1 MEEEHSPMP
10 TYTGRAFG
18 ALAPFN
24 GRLFAFVEAV
34 KNAPPD
40 PRLPAKTLKQLLEI
54 AARTRAATDAISHSL
69 NLVDVTA
76 LDVVDMQVRL
86 QGETARLASALRDL
100 GDAVHAQHFVRTAFE
115 ELLVALDEAAELV
128 AAAVFPSAVQG
139 LREVNVKLWDFEKI
153 QWKRYTDL
161 LSDVV
166 QRGRIPSDQQVRIQE
181 IADDVAAAFAEV
193 NTLLNDLAESRAA
206 DAAALRRRLDK
217 APIRL
222 REALQAASARLDK
235 SESSTLSVFGA
246 VIKAS
251 ARVAEDVA
259 KLLQKLTIPIFP
271 AHGALGPCCDI
282 VTPAFYDSLS
292 GVQAFALLNILAR
305 LQATSASGRPLLEGR
320 SIKIEQVFPD
330 RIYFEA
336 DRSMITDIERDEEF
350 EKASAS
356 LHRYNEGSFKQT
368 KFSKGNLQVS
378 YASRAD
384 NRVVV
389 DADLDLYR
397 EVVPHL
403 FGEVLVNHLT
413 GNTTD
418 QFKVWA
424 ILDEQSIKS
433 IGGLELLRA

>member
-1 MEEEHSPMP
+1 MEESIHMS
-10 TYTGRAFG
+10 TYTSRAFK
-18 ALAPFN
+18 ALEPFN
-24 GRLFAFVEAV
+24 QHLSAFVEAV
-34 KNAPPD
+34 KGAPPD

-54 AARTRAATDAISHSL
+54 AARTRAATDAIAHSL
-69 NLVDVTA
+69 RLVDVTA

-100 GDAVHAQHFVRTAFE
+100 GDVVQGQHFVRTAFE
-115 ELLVALDEAAELV
+115 QVLVPLDEAAELV

-161 LSDVV
+161 LNDVV

-193 NTLLNDLAESRAA
+193 NTLLNELAESRAA
-206 DAAALRRRLDK
+206 DAASLRRRLDQ

-222 REALQAASARLDK
+222 RKALASASDRLAK
-235 SESSTLSVFGA
+235 SESSTLGVFGA

-259 KLLQKLTIPIFP
+259 KRLQKLTIPIFP
-271 AHGALGPCCDI
+271 AHGALGTCCD
-282 VTPAFYDSLS
+282 VVAPPLYDNLS

-305 LQATSASGRPLLEGR
+305 LHATRASGRPLLEGR
-320 SIKIEQVFPD
+320 NIKVEQVFPD

-336 DRSMITDIERDEEF
+336 DRSLITDIELEDEF

-356 LHRYNEGSFKQT
+356 LHRYNEVRFKQT
-368 KFSKGNLQVS
+368 KFTKGNLQVS
-378 YASRAD
+378 YASRPN

-397 EVVPHL
+397 DVVPHL

-413 GNTTD
+413 GSTTD
-418 QFKVWA
+418 QFKVRA
-424 ILDEQSIKS
+424 ILDHQSVEA
-433 IGGLELLRA
+433 IGGFALLRA